1 MKPVGVD
8 EFLARYWHLLKK
20 LFEMSLRDS
29 VPNGYN
35 GLSELVVTPETVMIV
50 QSRNAQNSEGLTRQ
64 GCGQG
69 YVNRAVCNNTTSVEP
84 ILFQPRP

>member
-69 YVNRAVCNNTTSVEP
+69 YVNERFVT
-84 ILFQPRP
+84 ILLVWSQYYFSPRP